1 MFSLSYT
8 LTPLLQDHLKKI
20 ENLRRLILLTP
31 LSPKVESTLIYKA
44 SVSIPATQRVSNFIR
59 YEWTGNP
66 KPVKEADIE
75 EIALLLFPN
84 DRVKVLSQLQKK
96 SRDIRHMLSYLEVKP
111 EHPVIAASI
120 IHYAFLA
127 EPIIPWGAGRLARA
141 ISCVI
146 LAKFGYNVRGMI
158 APEAVLTESPQTYK
172 RELVIT
178 KRQETITSWLEY
190 YSKIIMTAMDRLSD
204 ELKKTQVSPTLPLSS
219 RQKTILSHL
228 DNPQNRITNR
238 AVQKLFK
245 ISQIT
250 ASRDL
255 SKLVT
260 FGLLYP
266 HGKGRS
272 VYYTRI

>member
-1 MFSLSYT
+1 MVSLSYT
-8 LTPLLQDHLKKI
+8 ITPLLQDHLKRI
-20 ENLRRLILLTP
+20 ENLRRTILLTP
-31 LSPKVESTLIYKA
+31 LSPQAESALIYKA
-44 SVSIPATQRVSNFIR
+44 STSAEGTVFDFIR
-59 YEWTGNP
+59 HEWTGNP
-66 KPVKEADIE
+66 NPLREADIE
-75 EIALLLFPN
+75 EIGLLLFPA
-84 DRVKVLSQLQKK
+84 DRSRVLREIQKK

-127 EPIIPWGAGRLARA
+127 EPIIPWGGGRLARA
-141 ISCVI
+141 ISSVV
-146 LAKFGYNVRGMI
+146 LAKSGYNVRGMI
-158 APEAVLTESPQTYK
+158 APEAVLAESPQTYQ
-172 RELVIT
+172 RELEIT

-204 ELKKTQVSPTLPLSS
+204 ELKKTLPPHLPLTN
-219 RQKTILSHL
+219 RQKNILSQL
-228 DNPQNRITNR
+228 ENPQNRMTNR

-255 SKLVT
+255 AKLVT

-272 VYYTRI
+272 IYYTRV

>member
-1 MFSLSYT
+1 MISLSYT

-20 ENLRRLILLTP
+20 ENLRRILLLTP
-31 LSPKVESTLIYKA
+31 LAPRVESALIYKA
-44 SVSIPATQRVSNFIR
+44 SVTSPATQRAFNFIR

-66 KPVKEADIE
+66 KPVKETDIE
-75 EIALLLFPN
+75 EIGLLLFPF
-84 DRVKVLSQLQKK
+84 DRSRVLREIQKK

-120 IHYAFLA
+120 IHYAFLT
-127 EPIIPWGAGRLARA
+127 EPIIPWDDGTLART
-141 ISCVI
+141 ISMVI
-146 LAKFGYNVRGMI
+146 LAKSGYNIRGMI
-158 APEAVLTESPQTYK
+158 APEAIIAESPQTYE

-178 KRQETITSWLEY
+178 KRQKTITSWLEY
-190 YSKIIMTAMDRLSD
+190 YTKIIMTAMDRLAH
-204 ELKKTQVSPTLPLSS
+204 ELNNEPTKTLPLTS
-219 RQKTILSHL
+219 RQKTILSQL
-228 DNPQNRITNR
+228 ENPQNRMTNR
-238 AVQKLFK
+238 AVQKIFK

-255 SKLVT
+255 SKLVA

-272 VYYTRI
+272 IYYTRI